1 MGDTEDILPVY
12 FATSMDDE
20 WFRECIQRLCQSERG
35 SREWNK
41 ALKCLIPEISKL
53 PGLKRN
59 NNPQYAEDYAEI
71 FNNVMERVVK
81 EICQDFQPQANKSM
95 AASLQA
101 WINEKMRLKYE
112 VLDIYP
118 SSNQSNS
125 TPTNLIGAKSNRK
138 NPKKEFYEQAKKPPF
153 SLNKILNQNGDETFE
168 DYLAAPTLNGLDA
181 IIERDQE
188 KLEEQELRIS
198 VNFARYIEQDPQGKL
213 RNCYPPR
220 GNYVDC
226 NCQLL
231 AQRLLLKEPPES
243 KTEIAKEIKVPYQS
257 FISHWKRKCIP
268 LLQSIGIEIGYQQD
282 RLRQYI
288 DEDTKGK
295 LQKCFIKKF
304 PACNA
309 QFLAKRLLVMFQ
321 NPPAEFEEI
330 AQELNAQGVKVKAEI
345 IQSHWE
351 DECLPLLSKIA
362 IEQRYQISK

>member
-41 ALKCLIPEISKL
+41 ALKGLIPKISKL

-59 NNPQYAEDYAEI
+59 NNPQYAEDYAEV

-81 EICQDFQPQANKSM
+81 EICQDFQPQSNKSM

-101 WINEKMRLKYE
+101 WINEKMRLRYE
-112 VLDIYP
+112 VLDIYR

-125 TPTNLIGAKSNRK
+125 TLTNPKGAKSNQK
-138 NPKKEFYEQAKKPPF
+138 NLKKEFYEQAKKPPF
-153 SLNKILNQNGDETFE
+153 SLNRILNQNGDETFE
-168 DYLAAPTLNGLDA
+168 DYLADPTLNGLDS
-181 IIERDQE
+181 IIEKDQE

-198 VNFARYIEQDPQGKL
+198 VNLARYIEQDPQGKL
-213 RNCYPPR
+213 RSCYPPR

-231 AQRLLLKEPPES
+231 AQRLLLKEPAES
-243 KTEIAKEIKVPYQS
+243 ITKIANEIGVPYQS
-257 FISHWKRKCIP
+257 LISHWKRKCIP
-268 LLQSIGIEIGYQQD
+268 LLQSIGIEIYRQE
-282 RLRQYI
+282 RLKEYV
-288 DEDTKGK
+288 DEDAEGI
-295 LQKCFIKKF
+295 LQNCFEEF

-309 QFLAKRLLVMFQ
+309 QFLAKRLLAIFQ
-321 NPPAEFEEI
+321 NPPAKFEEI
-330 AQELNAQGVKVKAEI
+330 AQELNAQGVNINAEI

-351 DECLPLLSKIA
+351 YKCLPLLSKIA
-362 IEQRYQISK
+362 IEQKYQISE